1 MITVIDTNILVR
13 LSNPSDPD
21 FNTALSAV
29 TTLHSRGDDLRSL
42 PQNLYEF
49 WVAATRPAANNGLG
63 LTIATCSTELAKLEG
78 AFPPLIDPS
87 DLLDRWKRLVVAY
100 QCSGKTAHDAR
111 IVAAMELLGITR
123 VLTFNGGHFARYPDL
138 TVIDPHTVS
147 SP

>member
-21 FNTALSAV
+21 YNVALTAV
-29 TTLHSRGDDLRSL
+29 TILHSWGDDLRTL

-49 WVAATRPAANNGLG
+49 WVTATRPAANNGLG
-63 LTIATCSTELAKLEG
+63 LTIATCSAELAKLES

-87 DLLDRWKRLVVAY
+87 DLLDQWKRLVVAY
-100 QCSGKTAHDAR
+100 RCSGKTAHDAR

-123 VLTFNGGHFARYPDL
+123 LLTFNGGHFARYAGL
-138 TVIDPHTVS
+138 TVIDPHAVG

>member
-13 LSNPSDPD
+13 RSNPSDPD
-21 FNTALSAV
+21 FNAALGAV

-49 WVAATRPAANNGLG
+49 WVTATRPAANNGLG

-78 AFPPLIDPS
+78 TFPPLVDSS
-87 DLLDRWKRLVVAY
+87 DLLDRWKRLVVVY
-100 QCSGKTAHDAR
+100 RCSGKTAHDAR

-138 TVIDPHTVS
+138 TIIDPYAVS